1 MCETQHSNVDW
12 DYLKILILPVTR
24 SFEFNIGRNLMHFWK
39 SHVRANKLDV
49 QETDFS
55 FS

>member
-12 DYLKILILPVTR
+12 DYFKILILTVKR
-24 SFEFNIGRNLMHFWK
+24 RFEINIGRNLMHFRK